1 MKTGGWKYVTAV
13 PFRNLDMPFISL
25 WDNLT
30 TLLIET
36 HSSPCSLPAG
46 SALMVEG
53 LQGELFVWVNRMQG
67 VWRLCPKGQRR
78 GGGTGR
84 SHGPASSEE
93 PLHRSWPLSRIP
105 SPPLWKQQPLLPPED
120 VAAPSPCEPAWMGSF
135 HILQSP
141 FLLLDKKALFLPPL
155 SMSWLN
161 LLGKV
166 IRLGASLW
174 AWRGVE
180 DKKRVIEFTRK
191 GNKRGQSD

>member
-1 MKTGGWKYVTAV
+1 MWGIW
-13 PFRNLDMPFISL
+13 S
-25 WDNLT
+25 W
-30 TLLIET
+30 
-36 HSSPCSLPAG
+36 
-46 SALMVEG
+46 
-53 LQGELFVWVNRMQG
+53 
-67 VWRLCPKGQRR
+67 CPKGQRR
-78 GGGTGR
+78 GWGTGR

-93 PLHRSWPLSRIP
+93 PLHRSWPLSKNP
-105 SPPLWKQQPLLPPED
+105 SPPSWKQQPLLPTED
-120 VAAPSPCEPAWMGSF
+120 VAAPSPCEPAWMGAF

-191 GNKRGQSD
+191 GNWGDRVIKLVGLEKDTRMIFKRLSECSHTKLNYCNIQ